1 MVDKSGFKI
10 GKFVNPIELDRS
22 TYDLVSISHG
32 DEEITLDQADMWYM
46 LNYLVDKVGVGRR
59 SSVSDRQVREKIEA
73 ENDSLRTSNEKLR
86 EFAARLVEYVDPGSH
101 QDTCNIECPAYA
113 RCYGKSTCEFPD
125 WALEKAKD
133 LGIEVDE

>member
-46 LNYLVDKVGVGRR
+46 LNYLVDKAGVGRR
-59 SSVSDRQVREKIEA
+59 SNVSDRQAREKIEA
-73 ENDSLRTSNEKLR
+73 ENDRLRTSNERLR
-86 EFAARLVEYVDPGSH
+86 EFAAYLVKYVDPAGY
-101 QDTCNIECPAYA
+101 QDICNIECPAST
-113 RCYGKSTCEFPD
+113 RCRGKPICTFPD
-125 WALEKAKD
+125 WAIEKAKE
-133 LGIEVDE
+133 LGIEVDD